1 MIEIDYTIERDTGR
15 TKPDIFKPVIKG
27 INQSPLL
34 AEIAADN
41 SRGKSTFLQI
51 MAISFA
57 ASENNLKNPELLA
70 KINRLVNED
79 YQSLV
84 FDLTIDNPNFEYI
97 YNISKPNKDKK
108 NIHFIITDRKT
119 KHKEELTPTSVKKQF
134 KLIYDIPNEPLSRL
148 KNLVEDIKGV
158 QDEIT
163 QKIPLLKNILENN
176 LKEIINQPKEEEV
189 NALES
194 KRIKIEEAINEL
206 IKRIKGLERKYE
218 SLGLLCEIRELQK
231 INSAIRKEEKKLSEY
246 KKKEKKQGQPP
257 KVDTGKRTSIFL
269 VLSRQED
276 EIEILLKEVY
286 DLIMSNF
293 SQDIDVEVLKNKYKR
308 IDIDDTRNTPT
319 QNTTANTFIIYIE
332 KELRNLGP
340 AVNEK
345 NQESVLILKDL
356 IHVLSRFEDSDYDI
370 PGINMS
376 PDKLLKIF
384 NSKIKDLGFSQEI
397 EEVKN
402 RATDLIR
409 EIRILLEE
417 HFKYYIA
424 NKDILK
430 TESGSTN
437 YIDYRSLIK
446 QTQEDIRANKKK
458 EKNRINSLSSKGVPE
473 TKIKSMLN
481 SIVRKFP
488 ELSNYTNIDSILNL
502 YERVRV
508 EISSLKRKRDNKGH
522 ALSIVK
528 EDFSLMKRLLKR
540 KNKYSDHRETLE
552 SYLDSLVA
560 ISHDFEKMNNY
571 LKIMQS
577 NGQLPDNDLAKRY
590 IKTINMLLAKK
601 LKFVTLEGNNHP
613 LKEVNYFKGYFI
625 LDNDKKIYFNDLG
638 TGNTQSNYLRSLLR
652 RGYNQPLI
660 VLFDETAMMA
670 NHSLHEVY
678 KEMKK
683 LYNNGSLLAGIVIKA
698 GEKDSVKDICKIV

>member
-1 MIEIDYTIERDTGR
+1 
-15 TKPDIFKPVIKG
+15 
-27 INQSPLL
+27 
-34 AEIAADN
+34 
-41 SRGKSTFLQI
+41 
-51 MAISFA
+51 
-57 ASENNLKNPELLA
+57 
-70 KINRLVNED
+70 
-79 YQSLV
+79 
-84 FDLTIDNPNFEYI
+84 
-97 YNISKPNKDKK
+97 
-108 NIHFIITDRKT
+108 
-119 KHKEELTPTSVKKQF
+119 
-134 KLIYDIPNEPLSRL
+134 
-148 KNLVEDIKGV
+148 
-158 QDEIT
+158 
-163 QKIPLLKNILENN
+163 
-176 LKEIINQPKEEEV
+176 
-189 NALES
+189 
-194 KRIKIEEAINEL
+194 
-206 IKRIKGLERKYE
+206 
-218 SLGLLCEIRELQK
+218 
-231 INSAIRKEEKKLSEY
+231 
-246 KKKEKKQGQPP
+246 
-257 KVDTGKRTSIFL
+257 
-269 VLSRQED
+269 
-276 EIEILLKEVY
+276 
-286 DLIMSNF
+286 
-293 SQDIDVEVLKNKYKR
+293 
-308 IDIDDTRNTPT
+308 
-319 QNTTANTFIIYIE
+319 
-332 KELRNLGP
+332 
-340 AVNEK
+340 
-345 NQESVLILKDL
+345 
-356 IHVLSRFEDSDYDI
+356 
-370 PGINMS
+370 
-376 PDKLLKIF
+376 
-384 NSKIKDLGFSQEI
+384 
-397 EEVKN
+397 
-402 RATDLIR
+402 
-409 EIRILLEE
+409 
-417 HFKYYIA
+417 
-424 NKDILK
+424 
-430 TESGSTN
+430 
-437 YIDYRSLIK
+437 
-446 QTQEDIRANKKK
+446 
-458 EKNRINSLSSKGVPE
+458 
-473 TKIKSMLN
+473 MLN